1 MKESILI
8 LILLGGIMTSIQ
20 AKTLVAYF
28 SATGTTEQLARTAA
42 SALKADLFEIKPAQ
56 KYSAADLDWHD
67 KKSRSTI
74 ECNDPK
80 SRPAI
85 AEKTD
90 VTEYDTVVVAFPI
103 WWYNAPKIIYTFME
117 SYDFAGKKIVLLC
130 TSGGSSLGRTT
141 GDIRK
146 VISPKADLR
155 GGDRFDADASEAELQ
170 KFFSKILK

>member
-1 MKESILI
+1 MKKFLI

-28 SATGTTEQLARTAA
+28 SATGTTKQLAKTAA
-42 SALKADLFEIKPAQ
+42 SALKADLFEIEPAQ

-74 ECNDPK
+74 ESNDPK

-85 AEKTD
+85 AKKTD
-90 VTEYDTVVVAFPI
+90 LAQYDTVVVAFPI

-117 SYDFAGKKIVLLC
+117 SYDFAGKKIALIC
-130 TSGGSSLGRTT
+130 TSGGSGLGRTT

-155 GGDRFDADASEAELQ
+155 GGDRFDSDASEAELQ
-170 KFFSKILK
+170 KFFGKLFK